1 MYMDSSL
8 TLWLPHVQLAQ
19 LRIRLGLPVKEVVL
33 ERDAM
38 TKPSSPERMGQPV
51 RRVQVGNRDL
61 YIYDV
66 LGAKPWNG
74 GRADVVDSNRDRP
87 DQIADVLRDPREL
100 LPPVRLIRPNPHRA
114 AGQSSSMRCVQTT
127 APPHRPKPTPP
138 N

>member
-1 MYMDSSL
+1 MNEDSRGQQRIPLVEPPALADMYMDSSL

-38 TKPSSPERMGQPV
+38 TKPSSPERTGQPV

-66 LGAKPWNG
+66 RRQALE
-74 GRADVVDSNRDRP
+74 RR
-87 DQIADVLRDPREL
+87 
-100 LPPVRLIRPNPHRA
+100 
-114 AGQSSSMRCVQTT
+114 
-127 APPHRPKPTPP
+127 
-138 N
+138 

>member
-1 MYMDSSL
+1 MYMGSSL

-38 TKPSSPERMGQPV
+38 TKPSSPERLGQPV

-74 GRADVVDSNRDRP
+74 GRPDVVDSNRGRARH
-87 DQIADVLRDPREL
+87 IADVLRDPGVL
-100 LPPVRLIRPNPHRA
+100 LQPVRVIRAKHHRS
-114 AGQSSSMRCVQTT
+114 AGGRSCLRFVQS
-127 APPHRPKPTPP
+127 
-138 N
+138 